1 MFITTKQTTMN
12 ANFNK
17 TRSNKWLLTLLAFLP
32 VGAFAA
38 GPPQPSSLSLPVTQL
53 MVVIIIFLLIA
64 IVLLANVL
72 VGAAKIKLQEEKAA
86 TEKKKNNNTPALMMI
101 GAMSLLSLNAFG
113 ADNPTPETVTPASYG
128 GLTPVGY
135 FTLAGVV
142 LLELLILLLLIYNIK
157 FLLRKQRTGIAERE
171 DTVALAHKPNAFKTW
186 WANINRF
193 KPIKEEAEIDLGH
206 DYDGIRELDNRL
218 PPWWLYGFYASI
230 IFAGIYLVRYHVLHS
245 APLSKEELQISLAK
259 AEAEKQA
266 YLKKSKA
273 NIDENTV
280 KYLTDPADLEAG
292 KQIFTTTCTAC
303 HLADGGG
310 LVGPNLTDDYWLH
323 GCSIQDIFKSIKYGW
338 PEKGMKSWKDD
349 YSPLQI
355 EQIASYVKSLHGTK
369 PKTPKEP
376 QGTLCTDQGS
386 ATTTD
391 STQKSAAAIQ

>member
-1 MFITTKQTTMN
+1 MN
-12 ANFNK
+12 AYFNK
-17 TRSNKWLLTLLAFLP
+17 IRSNKWLLSILALLP

-38 GPPQPSSLSLPVTQL
+38 GPPQPSSLSFPVTQL

-72 VGAAKIKLQEEKAA
+72 VGAAKIKLQEEKEAI
-86 TEKKKNNNTPALMMI
+86 EKKKNNNTSVLMMI
-101 GAMSLLSLNAFG
+101 GVMSLLSLHAFG
-113 ADNPTPETVTPASYG
+113 ADNPTTTVAPANYG
-128 GLTPVGY
+128 GLTPIGY
-135 FTLAGVV
+135 FTLVGVV

-157 FLLRKQRTGIAERE
+157 FLLRKQRTAIAEGE
-171 DTVALAHKPNAFKTW
+171 VATQLVYKPNAFKTW

-266 YLKKSKA
+266 YLKESKA
-273 NIDENTV
+273 NVDENTV
-280 KYLTDPADLEAG
+280 KYLTDASDLEAG
-292 KQIFTTTCTAC
+292 KQIFTTTCAAC

-323 GCSIQDIFKSIKYGW
+323 GCSIKDIFKSITYGW

-376 QGTLCTDQGS
+376 QGTLCTDQGAAPAS
-386 ATTTD
+386 GTD

>member
-1 MFITTKQTTMN
+1 MDTTYKK
-12 ANFNK
+12 NK
-17 TRSNKWLLTLLAFLP
+17 PNKWLLLFVTLSP
-32 VGAFAA
+32 IGAFAA
-38 GPPQPSSLSLPVTQL
+38 GPPQPSSLSFPITQL
-53 MVVIIIFLLIA
+53 MVIIIIFLLIA

-72 VGAAKIKLQEEKAA
+72 LGAAKIKIQEEKE
-86 TEKKKNNNTPALMMI
+86 TIEKKKNHTNALMMI
-101 GAMSLLSLNAFG
+101 AVLSLLSLQAFA
-113 ADNPTPETVTPASYG
+113 ADNPTTEAVAPANYG
-128 GLTPVGY
+128 GLTPMGY
-135 FTLAGVV
+135 YTLVGVV

-157 FLLRKQRTGIAERE
+157 FLLRKQPTSVAEKE
-171 DTVALAHKPNAFKTW
+171 LVLQSTKKTNAFKNW

-259 AEAEKQA
+259 AEAEKAA
-266 YLKKSKA
+266 YLKESKA
-273 NIDENTV
+273 NVDENTV
-280 KYLTDPADLEAG
+280 TYLTDPNDLAAG
-292 KQIFTTTCTAC
+292 KQIFTTTCAAC

-310 LVGPNLTDDYWLH
+310 LVGPNLTDNYWLH

-355 EQIASYVKSLHGTK
+355 QQIASYVKSLHGTK
-369 PKTPKEP
+369 PKTPKDP
-376 QGTLCTDQGS
+376 QGTLCNDNSKETNANS
-386 ATTTD
+386 D
-391 STQKSAAAIQ
+391 STKTTAFVQ

>member
-1 MFITTKQTTMN
+1 MDTTYKK
-12 ANFNK
+12 NK
-17 TRSNKWLLTLLAFLP
+17 PNKWLLLFVTLSP
-32 VGAFAA
+32 IGAFAA
-38 GPPQPSSLSLPVTQL
+38 GPPQPSSLSFPITQL
-53 MVVIIIFLLIA
+53 MVIIIIFLLIA

-72 VGAAKIKLQEEKAA
+72 LGAAKIKIQEEKE
-86 TEKKKNNNTPALMMI
+86 TIEKKKNHTNALMMF
-101 GAMSLLSLNAFG
+101 AVLSLLSLQTFA
-113 ADNPTPETVTPASYG
+113 ADNPTTEAVAPANYG
-128 GLTPVGY
+128 GLTPMGY
-135 FTLAGVV
+135 YTLVGVV

-157 FLLRKQRTGIAERE
+157 FLLRKQPTSVAEKE
-171 DTVALAHKPNAFKTW
+171 LVLQSTKKTNAFKNW

-259 AEAEKQA
+259 AEAEKAA
-266 YLKKSKA
+266 YLKESKA
-273 NIDENTV
+273 NVDENTV
-280 KYLTDPADLEAG
+280 TYLTDPNDLAAG
-292 KQIFTTTCTAC
+292 KQIFTTTCAAC

-310 LVGPNLTDDYWLH
+310 LVGPNLTDNYWLH

-355 EQIASYVKSLHGTK
+355 QQIASYVKSLHGTK
-369 PKTPKEP
+369 PKTPKDP
-376 QGTLCTDQGS
+376 QGTLCNDNSKETNANS
-386 ATTTD
+386 D
-391 STQKSAAAIQ
+391 STKTTAFVQ

>member
-1 MFITTKQTTMN
+1 MDTTYKK
-12 ANFNK
+12 NK
-17 TRSNKWLLTLLAFLP
+17 PNKWLLLFVTLSP
-32 VGAFAA
+32 IGAFAA
-38 GPPQPSSLSLPVTQL
+38 GPPQPSSLSFPITQL
-53 MVVIIIFLLIA
+53 MVIIIIFLLIA

-72 VGAAKIKLQEEKAA
+72 LGAAKIKIQEEKE
-86 TEKKKNNNTPALMMI
+86 TIEKKKNHTNALMMI
-101 GAMSLLSLNAFG
+101 AVLSLLSLQAFA
-113 ADNPTPETVTPASYG
+113 ADNPTTEAVAPANYG
-128 GLTPVGY
+128 GLTPMGY
-135 FTLAGVV
+135 YTLVGVV

-157 FLLRKQRTGIAERE
+157 LLLRKQPTSVAEKE
-171 DTVALAHKPNAFKTW
+171 LVLQSTKKTNAFKNW

-259 AEAEKQA
+259 AEAEKAA
-266 YLKKSKA
+266 YLKESKA
-273 NIDENTV
+273 NVDENTV
-280 KYLTDPADLEAG
+280 TYLTDPNDLAAG
-292 KQIFTTTCTAC
+292 KQIFTTTCAAC

-310 LVGPNLTDDYWLH
+310 LVGPNLTDNYWLH

-355 EQIASYVKSLHGTK
+355 QQIASYVKSLHGTK
-369 PKTPKEP
+369 PKTPKDP
-376 QGTLCTDQGS
+376 QGTLCNDNSKETNANS
-386 ATTTD
+386 D
-391 STQKSAAAIQ
+391 STKTTAFVQ